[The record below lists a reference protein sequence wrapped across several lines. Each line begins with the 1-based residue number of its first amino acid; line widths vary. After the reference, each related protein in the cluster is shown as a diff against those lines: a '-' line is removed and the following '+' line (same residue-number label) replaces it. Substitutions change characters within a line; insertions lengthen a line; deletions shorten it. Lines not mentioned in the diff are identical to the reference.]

1 MSKSPIDEDKI
12 REAAYRLWQDEGQP
26 EGRDQDHWTQAVAAL
41 TPQEPSAQPSPAP
54 KPARK
59 SAAKAAPKAAKA
71 AAPKPAKPKAA
82 AKPRKPKAE

>member
-26 EGRDQDHWTQAVAAL
+26 EGRDQDHWTQAVESLAQ
-41 TPQEPSAQPSPAP
+41 QEPPVQPGPAT
-54 KPARK
+54 K
-59 SAAKAAPKAAKA
+59 SAPKAAKA
-71 AAPKPAKPKAA
+71 AASKPAKPAKPKAA